1 MNQKNLIIA
10 GAMLVALMPTVV
22 TLAPQALA
30 QVDNGGIDSDDDT
43 TNISSTPSKV
53 KSDANCNLSGC
64 ANECDNESNAEI
76 DIEENGHMAAAGG

>member
-1 MNQKNLIIA
+1 
-10 GAMLVALMPTVV
+10 MLVALMPIVV

-30 QVDNGGIDSDDDT
+30 LDNGGIDSDDDT

-53 KSDANCNLSGC
+53 KSDANCNLSGW

-76 DIEENGHMAAAGG
+76 DIEEDGDMAAAGG

>member
-53 KSDANCNLSGC
+53 KSDANCNLSGW